1 VLSNDT
7 DAELDP
13 LTAVLDSGPSHGTVT
28 LSPNG
33 GFTYTPTAGYTGPD
47 SFTYRASDGVA
58 TSALATVTIT
68 VTPAAATTLHVAD
81 LDAIATTK
89 ANKWTASVTIEVR
102 DDLGAAVSNAVVT
115 GDFTS
120 TGGTNRTCTTT
131 STGRCTIVSAQ
142 VAKSVASV
150 TFTVRDV
157 AKTGLTYAPS
167 TNSDPDPGPAPGPT
181 RSRRSNRTAAT
192 QRSIGP
198 SHFGF
203 DLDGPKI
210 TRMTIGARM

>member
-1 VLSNDT
+1 MCIRDR
-7 DAELDP
+7 
-13 LTAVLDSGPSHGTVT
+13 
-28 LSPNG
+28 NG

-68 VTPAAATTLHVAD
+68 VTPAAATTLHVAN

-102 DDLGAAVSNAVVT
+102 DDLGAAVSGAVVS

-120 TGGTNRTCTTT
+120 TGGTNRTCTTA

-142 VAKSVASV
+142 IAKATPSV
-150 TFTVRDV
+150 TFKVGSV
-157 AKTGLTYAPS
+157 AKAGLSYAPNA
-167 TNSDPDPGPAPGPT
+167 NSDPDPGPD
-181 RSRRSNRTAAT
+181 SNGT
-192 QRSIGP
+192 S
-198 SHFGF
+198 
-203 DLDGPKI
+203 I
-210 TRMTIGARM
+210 TRTRT